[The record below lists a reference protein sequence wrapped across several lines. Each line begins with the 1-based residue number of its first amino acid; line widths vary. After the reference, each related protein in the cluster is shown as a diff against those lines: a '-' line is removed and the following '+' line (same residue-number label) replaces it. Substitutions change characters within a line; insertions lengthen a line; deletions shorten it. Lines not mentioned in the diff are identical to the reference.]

1 MTARLAALSG
11 LRVIEHAEGLAG
23 PFAGKLLAELGAEVI
38 KVEPAGGDRTR
49 QLGPFPGGR
58 ADPDRSGM
66 FHYLNAGKQSV
77 VIEAASAQGPAQL
90 DRLAAA
96 ADVLIVAGTAAE
108 VASHPLTGSD
118 ARRRHPGLVCTT
130 ITPFGM
136 TGPLA
141 DAPAHDITIC
151 SLGAI
156 TNAVGEPG
164 REPLTPPLSLSS
176 YQAGIAAAAG
186 SLLALFERTR
196 SGLGQHVDI
205 SPLDV
210 WGTVHQGS
218 ILANYVNFGHLT
230 PRAGRRRHEA
240 YPFHLMRARDG
251 WMCLIARDGQQWA
264 RFAELV
270 VGDQRLDDPRYRDRA
285 AMGLRYPEEVDRLL
299 QPWFDQR
306 TRREVFDLCRKHR
319 VPFAPVRRID
329 EVAAC
334 EQLSFRKFF
343 VDLAHD
349 DTGSIVRVP
358 GSPHAMSATPAV
370 HRRAPRLG
378 EHDAV
383 LLTASPGSAHQ
394 ARAPAGQARAPA
406 ARGPLPPPGFQAG
419 RQLPLTG
426 VRVLDLSWVLAGPA
440 VGRFLADAGADVIK
454 VESRSRPD
462 NTRRARSLPAGDGQ
476 AGPAADPLNRVPM
489 FHSLN
494 AGKRSVQIDLRSAA
508 GIGTLKR
515 LARHCDV
522 VIENYAPGVM
532 RRLGIDYPVLS
543 RERPDLVM
551 LSMSGAGQQG
561 PLSDV
566 PAYAPTVT
574 ALAGLDSVT
583 GYDGEEPQGVLGLNF
598 ADSTGALFGFHA
610 VLAALW
616 ARQRE
621 RIGQHIDFSE
631 MEGVI
636 AMTAQPFIEFA
647 MTGTVMAPAGN
658 CQPGAMPYGV
668 FGTAATG
675 RWMSIAVTSDA
686 QWRRFCAATPGQP
699 WAGDPRYETAAGRLA
714 AAPELGAAVAAYT
727 RTRDADEL
735 VAGLRAAGVAAARV
749 YAVADQVADE
759 HFWAR
764 DIFRTIDVAGIG
776 PLLVT
781 GAPWRL
787 ADTPVLPRRGAPGL
801 GQDTDEVLASVLGL
815 TGEDIGAL
823 RESGALS

>member
-343 VDLAHD
+343 VDLALD

-383 LLTASPGSAHQ
+383 LLAASSGSADK
-394 ARAPAGQARAPA
+394 ARAPA
-406 ARGPLPPPGFQAG
+406 ARALPPQPGSQAG
-419 RQLPLTG
+419 RQLPLAG
-426 VRVLDLSWVLAGPA
+426 LRVLDLSWVLAGPA

-532 RRLGIDYPVLS
+532 HRLGIDYPVLS

-583 GYDGEEPQGVLGLNF
+583 GY
-598 ADSTGALFGFHA
+598 
-610 VLAALW
+610 
-616 ARQRE
+616 
-621 RIGQHIDFSE
+621 
-631 MEGVI
+631 
-636 AMTAQPFIEFA
+636 
-647 MTGTVMAPAGN
+647 
-658 CQPGAMPYGV
+658 
-668 FGTAATG
+668 
-675 RWMSIAVTSDA
+675 
-686 QWRRFCAATPGQP
+686 
-699 WAGDPRYETAAGRLA
+699 
-714 AAPELGAAVAAYT
+714 
-727 RTRDADEL
+727 
-735 VAGLRAAGVAAARV
+735 
-749 YAVADQVADE
+749 
-759 HFWAR
+759 
-764 DIFRTIDVAGIG
+764 
-776 PLLVT
+776 
-781 GAPWRL
+781 
-787 ADTPVLPRRGAPGL
+787 
-801 GQDTDEVLASVLGL
+801 
-815 TGEDIGAL
+815 
-823 RESGALS
+823 

>member
-1 MTARLAALSG
+1 MTTRPAALSG

-38 KVEPAGGDRTR
+38 KVEPPGGDRTR

-58 ADPDRSGM
+58 ADPERSGM
-66 FHYLNAGKQSV
+66 FHYLNGGKQSV
-77 VIEAASAQGPAQL
+77 VIEAACAQGRGQL
-90 DRLAAA
+90 DQLAAA
-96 ADVLIVAGTAAE
+96 ADVLIVAGTAAD
-108 VASHPLTGSD
+108 VALHPLTGD
-118 ARRRHPGLVCTT
+118 EARRRHPGLVCTT

-141 DAPAHDITIC
+141 GAPAHDITIC

-186 SLLALFERTR
+186 SLLALFERTS

-210 WGTVHQGS
+210 WATVHQGS
-218 ILANYVNFGHLT
+218 ILANYVNFGRVT

-264 RFAELV
+264 RFTELV
-270 VGDQRLDDPRYRDRA
+270 VADHQLNDPRYRDRA
-285 AMGLRYPEEVDRLL
+285 AMGLRYPGEVDLLL

-343 VDLAHD
+343 VDLALD
-349 DTGSIVRVP
+349 DAGSTVRVP
-358 GSPHAMSATPAV
+358 GAPHAMSATPAV
-370 HRRAPRLG
+370 HLPAPRLG

-383 LLTASPGSAHQ
+383 LLE
-394 ARAPAGQARAPA
+394 A
-406 ARGPLPPPGFQAG
+406 ARGAG
-419 RQLPLTG
+419 DGGGARALAARALSARPRPNAERQLPLAG

-440 VGRFLADAGADVIK
+440 VGRFLADAGAEVIK

-462 NTRRARSLPAGDGQ
+462 NTRRARSLPAGHSQGG
-476 AGPAADPLNRVPM
+476 AAADPLNRVPM

-508 GIGTLKR
+508 GVRTLKR
-515 LARHCDV
+515 LVRHCDV

-532 RRLGIDYPVLS
+532 RRLGIDYPALCH
-543 RERPDLVM
+543 ERPDLVM
-551 LSMSGAGQQG
+551 LSMSGTGQQG

-583 GYDGEEPQGVLGLNF
+583 GYEGEEPQGVLGLNF
-598 ADSTGALFGFHA
+598 ADSTGALFGCHA

-616 ARQRE
+616 ARQRQ

-658 CQPGAMPYGV
+658 CRPGAAPYGV
-668 FGTAATG
+668 FGTSGTD
-675 RWMSIAVTSDA
+675 RWVSIAVTSDA
-686 QWRRFCAATPGQP
+686 EWQRFCAATPGQP
-699 WAGDPRYETAAGRLA
+699 WARDPRYEAAAGRLA
-714 AAPELGAAVAAYT
+714 AAAELEAAVAVYT

-735 VAGLRAAGVAAARV
+735 VAELRAAAVAAARV
-749 YAVADQVADE
+749 YGVADQVADE

-764 DIFRTIDVAGIG
+764 DIFRTIDVADIG
-776 PLLVT
+776 PLLVY

-787 ADTPVLPRRGAPGL
+787 AATPVRPRRGAPKL
-801 GQDTDEVLASVLGL
+801 GQDTDEVLGSVLGL
-815 TGEDIGAL
+815 TATDIGAL

>member
-1 MTARLAALSG
+1 MTTPPAALSG
-11 LRVIEHAEGLAG
+11 LTVIEHAEGLAG

-38 KVEPAGGDRTR
+38 KIEPPAGDRTR

-58 ADPDRSGM
+58 PDPERSGM

-77 VIEAASAQGPAQL
+77 VIEAASAQGPGQL
-90 DRLAAA
+90 DQLAAA
-96 ADVLIVAGTAAE
+96 ADVLIVAGTAAD
-108 VASHPLTGSD
+108 VASHPLTGAD
-118 ARRRHPGLVCTT
+118 ARRRHPSLVYTT

-141 DAPAHDITIC
+141 GAPAHDITIC

-218 ILANYVNFGHLT
+218 ILANYVNFGRVT

-285 AMGLRYPEEVDRLL
+285 AMGLSYPEEVDRLL

-343 VDLAHD
+343 VDLALD
-349 DTGSIVRVP
+349 DTGSSVRVP
-358 GSPHAMSATPAV
+358 GSPHAMSATPTA

-383 LLTASPGSAHQ
+383 LLVASSGS
-394 ARAPAGQARAPA
+394 GVEARAPA
-406 ARGPLPPPGFQAG
+406 ARALPPQPGSQAG
-419 RQLPLTG
+419 RQLPLAG
-426 VRVLDLSWVLAGPA
+426 LRVLDLSWVLAGPA

-476 AGPAADPLNRVPM
+476 VGPAADPLNRVPM

-508 GIGTLKR
+508 GIGTLRR
-515 LARHCDV
+515 LVRHCDV

-616 ARQRE
+616 ARQRDQ
-621 RIGQHIDFSE
+621 IGQHIDFSE

-647 MTGTVMAPAGN
+647 MTGAVMAPAGN
-658 CQPGAMPYGV
+658 CRPGAAPYGV
-668 FGTAATG
+668 FGTAGTD
-675 RWMSIAVTSDA
+675 RWISIAVTSDA
-686 QWRRFCAATPGQP
+686 EWRCFCAATSGQP
-699 WAGDPRYETAAGRLA
+699 WARDPRYETAAGRLA
-714 AAPELGAAVAAYT
+714 AAPELRAAVAAYT

-735 VAGLRAAGVAAARV
+735 VAELRAAGVAAARV
-749 YAVADQVADE
+749 YAVADQVADK

-764 DIFRTIDVAGIG
+764 DIFRTIDVADIG

-787 ADTPVLPRRGAPGL
+787 ADTPVLPRRGAPKL

-815 TGEDIGAL
+815 GAEDIGAL

>member
-1 MTARLAALSG
+1 MTTRAAALSG

-38 KVEPAGGDRTR
+38 KVEPPGGDRTR

-58 ADPDRSGM
+58 ADPERGGM

-77 VIEAASAQGPAQL
+77 VIDAASALGPGQLAQ
-90 DRLAAA
+90 LAAA
-96 ADVLIVAGTAAE
+96 ADVLIVAGPAAD
-108 VASHPLTGSD
+108 VALHPLTGDD
-118 ARRRHPGLVCTT
+118 ARRRYPRLVRTT

-141 DAPAHDITIC
+141 RAPAHDITIC

-218 ILANYVNFGHLT
+218 ILANYVNFGRVT

-285 AMGLRYPEEVDRLL
+285 AMGLSYPEEVDRLL

-343 VDLAHD
+343 VDLALD
-349 DTGSIVRVP
+349 DTGSTVRVP

-383 LLTASPGSAHQ
+383 PLVGSSGSAD
-394 ARAPAGQARAPA
+394 QARAPA
-406 ARGPLPPPGFQAG
+406 ARAPLHPPGAQSG

-551 LSMSGAGQQG
+551 LSMSGTGQQG

-583 GYDGEEPQGVLGLNF
+583 GYEGEEPQGVLGLNY

-616 ARQRE
+616 ARRRE

-631 MEGVI
+631 MEAVI

-658 CQPGAMPYGV
+658 CQPGATPYGV

-699 WAGDPRYETAAGRLA
+699 WARDPRYETAAGRLA
-714 AAPELGAAVAAYT
+714 AASELGAAVAAYT
-727 RTRDADEL
+727 GTRDADEL
-735 VAGLRAAGVAAARV
+735 VAELRAAGVAAARV
-749 YAVADQVADE
+749 YSVADQVADE

-787 ADTPVLPRRGAPGL
+787 ADTPVLPRRGAPKL

-815 TGEDIGAL
+815 RAEDIGAL